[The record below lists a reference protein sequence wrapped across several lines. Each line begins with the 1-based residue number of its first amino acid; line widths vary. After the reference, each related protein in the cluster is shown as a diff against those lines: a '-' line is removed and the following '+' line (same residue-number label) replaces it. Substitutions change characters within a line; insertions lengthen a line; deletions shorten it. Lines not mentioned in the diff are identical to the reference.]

1 MKRLIF
7 ALFLAMAVIPAYAA
21 EPDEPIRT
29 GEAIS
34 PDGVTIHCAML
45 GEDEPVIVFVHGWC
59 IDGGYFRRQ
68 VAHFAGDHRTVA
80 VDLAGHGASHRN
92 REVFTMEAFGA
103 DVVAVL
109 EEFNLR
115 KVILV
120 GHSMGGAVMV
130 EAALAAPDRVIG
142 VIGIDNFQNV
152 NMKLTPEQIDGFL
165 ADFRSEF
172 RKTTYLYIKTMFP
185 DTADS
190 LLVEGIATDVA
201 MAPSKVGISAMDEL
215 LKWYG
220 GLVPERVKAL
230 EIPLVTVNSDAVPV
244 DDDALRALV
253 PDYRVWMMSG
263 VGHYP
268 MLEDPDQFNATLAEA
283 VAYLTELADR

>member
-7 ALFLAMAVIPAYAA
+7 ALFLLGATGIGFAGDP
-21 EPDEPIRT
+21 EPIRT
-29 GEAIS
+29 GEAVS

-45 GEDEPVIVFVHGWC
+45 GEDQPTLVFVHGWC
-59 IDGGYFRRQ
+59 ADGMYFRRQ
-68 VAHFAGDHRTVA
+68 VEHFAPDHRSVA

-92 REVFTMEAFGA
+92 RDTYTMEAFGA
-103 DVVAVL
+103 DVVAVI

-120 GHSMGGAVMV
+120 GHSMGGAVVV

-142 VIGIDNFQNV
+142 VIGVDNFQDV
-152 NMKLTPEQIDGFL
+152 NMKLTDEQIDGFL
-165 ADFRSEF
+165 ADFRKEF
-172 RKTTYLYIKTMFP
+172 RRNTYRYIKTMFP
-185 DTADS
+185 ADADTA
-190 LLVEGIATDVA
+190 LVEEIATDIA
-201 MAPSKVGISAMDEL
+201 LAPSLVGISAMEEL

-220 GLVPERVKAL
+220 GVAPGRVAAL
-230 EIPLVTVNSDAVPV
+230 DVPLVTINSDAVAV
-244 DDDALRALV
+244 DEEALRALV

-268 MLEDPDQFNATLAEA
+268 MLEDPEQFNATLAEA
-283 VAYLTELADR
+283 VAYLTEQTGK

>member
-1 MKRLIF
+1 MKRLFF
-7 ALFLAMAVIPAYAA
+7 ALFVFVVAGNALGADP
-21 EPDEPIRT
+21 EPLRT

-34 PDGVTIHCAML
+34 PDGVTIHCAMR
-45 GEDEPVIVFVHGWC
+45 GEDKPTLVFVHGWC

-68 VAHFAGDHRTVA
+68 IDHFANDHLTVA

-92 REVFTMEAFGA
+92 REDYTMASFGA

-115 KVILV
+115 KVILI

-142 VIGIDNFQNV
+142 MIGIDNFQNV

-165 ADFRSEF
+165 ADFRAEF

-220 GLVPERVKAL
+220 GLAPERVKAL

-268 MLEDPDQFNATLAEA
+268 MLEDPDQFNAALAEA
-283 VAYLTELADR
+283 VAYITELADR